1 MKKGLRSAVV
11 LALSAVALT
20 SCTSKVEFSEFK
32 TKANAALEKTVEYK
46 SAKLTGKK
54 DDKDIGTFNYTISSR
69 VFTPSKDTAVGDLVN
84 AAAYATLLV
93 STFNLGVYTVDDGG
107 TGFTYYAGD
116 SFKVEYSKTD
126 SDKNTVKYSFEW
138 NSVGLPTS
146 VNGNAKSEDDKSS
159 YSLKVSYSK

>member
-32 TKANAALEKTVEYK
+32 TKGNEALGKTVEYT

-54 DDKDIGTFNYTISSR
+54 DDKDIGTFNFTINSR
-69 VFTPSKDTAVGDLVN
+69 VFTPSKDTTVGDLVS
-84 AAAYATLLV
+84 AGVYGALIMT
-93 STFNLGVYTVDDGG
+93 TFNLGVYTAADLG
-107 TGFTYYAGD
+107 TGYTYYAGG
-116 SFKVEYSKTD
+116 SFKVEYSYTD
-126 SDKNTVKYSFEW
+126 SDKNTVKSTYEW

-146 VNGNAKSEDDKSS
+146 INGKAQSGDDKSS